1 MAKANQR
8 AGWRKSNKRVVAAT
22 TTEFG
27 HRGRESRKLL
37 FRVSMLSTLGVLLL
51 ALLVYMLRR
60 SPDRD
65 VPMIVSVVSQSG
77 ARANNS
83 ALFTAPN
90 PFALEDVEMLWA
102 WFGGGVNDP
111 SENVVVV
118 GNPNDASGVMGHE
131 TNRLIT
137 AITKPLAN
145 VQPGGPGGDM
155 IAIYLS
161 AHGFVDKGTPYLAVG
176 DSRADSEDTWIRF
189 QDLFDEIVRTLD
201 ERGNASKDVKTVIF
215 IDAARVGPQWDWGQF
230 SESFSEACQRVTSN
244 TSDRIAV
251 VLSASPG
258 QRSWW
263 DPRNGH
269 GLFTKALVEALT
281 GKGDLDQD
289 QMVTVGE
296 IAEYL
301 KRQVNEDAKATWD
314 ATQTP
319 MIVGQQAA
327 DWKFISQPGP
337 QPAPSLPIVDHAQ
350 LRSEFAEVDKLWQR
364 HNRLTRMTHPPLA
377 FNPLGW
383 ATLEKKLARLDALL
397 LSGKGYRDRFAT
409 IRSGCESDLAQF
421 ELGPDTMPD
430 TSSLPELA
438 LRDYFRGAGHE
449 LVDLNEDERAAFR
462 EMVGNWRKKPDVA
475 AAVQVPMNEAQAI
488 RFLLSWIEEKKY
500 DADSLGLASELLERA
515 NLVTGTQPAALIE
528 SQLTR
533 LCSAPDLA
541 HLEPQTVATLFD
553 SQNVSRQTLCSD
565 DLRASFWIRKR
576 FHDLQQQRLAC
587 VDRMLSRNGG
597 EQGIGR
603 SRWREVGG
611 GFESLA
617 QSASEISQAYK
628 LRDQMLHSIPRIAE
642 TLMSDMEAFDY
653 QEQFPDSQTRAI
665 VGRAIDSLGALV
677 SSLQLPQD
685 DDNQP
690 IAAREPQIQAARLQ
704 TQKAFDALTDRIIDR
719 LNLATKEKA
728 GDAKGLRQNFAL
740 LAGSG
745 TDRAEL
751 RQRVHTRLC
760 DLIADVSAGVGTVKS
775 NQPGREATET
785 ATATLDL
792 MAIGRKHVW
801 DHWLSVT
808 GDPAL
813 LDATP
818 PPTDGDAPAPN
829 LVELFQATGVNFR
842 KQVAQ
847 LAGGRLGERTMA
859 DDVIQDPVQRS
870 EEKASLETTR
880 RKIEGWDTYLRARTI
895 LFTYAPPEVEKIGK
909 GRFAI
914 DQQLFLFDHASRTMD
929 EFWCG
934 AREGDQPFFVDAA
947 NRLLQSRNQN
957 PLFPT
962 IKLNLDGVDLS
973 ARLASSAA
981 AAVAKQSLQPQ
992 PAEDFRVGTLL
1003 KFVLGKEVR
1012 FVLDRPASIPVG
1024 YASIWSRL
1032 GDQSKTV
1039 LLEPPAGASSE
1050 PSGAAA
1056 IAVPMSVPA
1065 DTAADEA
1072 AIVTGVFFRGMR
1084 RTGRIAFKTLTG
1096 GTRMVFRLPNYA
1108 EPAARVV
1115 RRQKEPERLLL
1126 VMDCSR
1132 SMGIGTNAGL
1142 PRLEVAKTA
1151 VTGFLN
1157 GLTPDVEVGLIV
1169 FGDQFGFKETVINP
1183 LTGKPSRD
1191 GKPKIWPVE
1200 VNGQYKFR
1208 VEQLVQGRV
1217 IDAGHVAGN
1226 EEIASN
1232 PNFDVRVAA
1241 PIKALDARQVRDL
1254 RNKISNLGAIGTT
1267 PTYRAIVE
1275 AYKQLERRRG
1285 HIIVLTDG
1293 LPATVH
1299 TEGTNVDDLSDQAQA
1314 LYAKNKK
1321 TIKLTFVRYLINA
1334 KKLESEFRGAKFLDA
1349 ADGKALLRHLQ
1360 NIRSKPEVYWQRNR
1374 EEASIKADF
1383 DSIVSI
1389 SQWPP
1394 TGVATPSG
1402 HPVLPA
1408 ESFSIR
1414 AILPDDSESVDESTD
1429 VRVEGGEQFELI
1441 LADKQLSH
1449 QPFNFQFSPFSKIA
1463 TELSDSSRFQVRA
1476 GAMSRRVDRQLTIQ
1490 LAIESASGDQGN
1502 GKFTPR
1508 PSDIWVELTG
1518 IDSRAASGGR
1528 QETYSFSLPEFLERQ
1543 PIPILLCRIDDFDA
1557 RYDQVAVKAW
1567 LRFGDQRLAGT
1578 PIPMDRPNLITLD
1591 DLPGVS
1597 FRTQRELNSG
1607 GGIRVTVTEQ
1617 YTDEREPNSI
1627 RVLPSP
1633 LPDEASTVV
1642 YQDKRVV
1649 TRTFD
1654 FGNAE
1659 VSVSLSAIAA
1669 GEIQKQSTLAAK
1681 GAVPIDFDSR

>member
-1 MAKANQR
+1 
-8 AGWRKSNKRVVAAT
+8 
-22 TTEFG
+22 
-27 HRGRESRKLL
+27 
-37 FRVSMLSTLGVLLL
+37 
-51 ALLVYMLRR
+51 
-60 SPDRD
+60 
-65 VPMIVSVVSQSG
+65 
-77 ARANNS
+77 
-83 ALFTAPN
+83 
-90 PFALEDVEMLWA
+90 
-102 WFGGGVNDP
+102 
-111 SENVVVV
+111 
-118 GNPNDASGVMGHE
+118 
-131 TNRLIT
+131 
-137 AITKPLAN
+137 
-145 VQPGGPGGDM
+145 
-155 IAIYLS
+155 
-161 AHGFVDKGTPYLAVG
+161 
-176 DSRADSEDTWIRF
+176 
-189 QDLFDEIVRTLD
+189 
-201 ERGNASKDVKTVIF
+201 
-215 IDAARVGPQWDWGQF
+215 
-230 SESFSEACQRVTSN
+230 
-244 TSDRIAV
+244 
-251 VLSASPG
+251 
-258 QRSWW
+258 
-263 DPRNGH
+263 
-269 GLFTKALVEALT
+269 
-281 GKGDLDQD
+281 
-289 QMVTVGE
+289 
-296 IAEYL
+296 
-301 KRQVNEDAKATWD
+301 
-314 ATQTP
+314 
-319 MIVGQQAA
+319 
-327 DWKFISQPGP
+327 
-337 QPAPSLPIVDHAQ
+337 
-350 LRSEFAEVDKLWQR
+350 
-364 HNRLTRMTHPPLA
+364 
-377 FNPLGW
+377 
-383 ATLEKKLARLDALL
+383 
-397 LSGKGYRDRFAT
+397 
-409 IRSGCESDLAQF
+409 
-421 ELGPDTMPD
+421 
-430 TSSLPELA
+430 
-438 LRDYFRGAGHE
+438 
-449 LVDLNEDERAAFR
+449 
-462 EMVGNWRKKPDVA
+462 
-475 AAVQVPMNEAQAI
+475 
-488 RFLLSWIEEKKY
+488 
-500 DADSLGLASELLERA
+500 
-515 NLVTGTQPAALIE
+515 
-528 SQLTR
+528 
-533 LCSAPDLA
+533 
-541 HLEPQTVATLFD
+541 
-553 SQNVSRQTLCSD
+553 
-565 DLRASFWIRKR
+565 
-576 FHDLQQQRLAC
+576 
-587 VDRMLSRNGG
+587 
-597 EQGIGR
+597 
-603 SRWREVGG
+603 
-611 GFESLA
+611 
-617 QSASEISQAYK
+617 
-628 LRDQMLHSIPRIAE
+628 
-642 TLMSDMEAFDY
+642 
-653 QEQFPDSQTRAI
+653 
-665 VGRAIDSLGALV
+665 
-677 SSLQLPQD
+677 
-685 DDNQP
+685 
-690 IAAREPQIQAARLQ
+690 
-704 TQKAFDALTDRIIDR
+704 
-719 LNLATKEKA
+719 
-728 GDAKGLRQNFAL
+728 
-740 LAGSG
+740 
-745 TDRAEL
+745 
-751 RQRVHTRLC
+751 
-760 DLIADVSAGVGTVKS
+760 
-775 NQPGREATET
+775 
-785 ATATLDL
+785 
-792 MAIGRKHVW
+792 
-801 DHWLSVT
+801 
-808 GDPAL
+808 
-813 LDATP
+813 
-818 PPTDGDAPAPN
+818 
-829 LVELFQATGVNFR
+829 
-842 KQVAQ
+842 
-847 LAGGRLGERTMA
+847 
-859 DDVIQDPVQRS
+859 
-870 EEKASLETTR
+870 
-880 RKIEGWDTYLRARTI
+880 
-895 LFTYAPPEVEKIGK
+895 
-909 GRFAI
+909 
-914 DQQLFLFDHASRTMD
+914 
-929 EFWCG
+929 
-934 AREGDQPFFVDAA
+934 
-947 NRLLQSRNQN
+947 
-957 PLFPT
+957 
-962 IKLNLDGVDLS
+962 
-973 ARLASSAA
+973 
-981 AAVAKQSLQPQ
+981 
-992 PAEDFRVGTLL
+992 
-1003 KFVLGKEVR
+1003 
-1012 FVLDRPASIPVG
+1012 
-1024 YASIWSRL
+1024 
-1032 GDQSKTV
+1032 
-1039 LLEPPAGASSE
+1039 
-1050 PSGAAA
+1050 
-1056 IAVPMSVPA
+1056 
-1065 DTAADEA
+1065 
-1072 AIVTGVFFRGMR
+1072 MR